1 MLTGQE
7 KDVSCA
13 SAAAAPGAV
22 AERQGL
28 ETCQPGP
35 CSPCWLPGGSG
46 AGGGLGLS
54 HSSIVPRRPDAR
66 GRAVPAW
73 PVGDGSTQGCAQG
86 EGKGMGRMEEPGGAR
101 PPLCPAQRSRVE
113 AQAEALG
120 SSGLRRPC
128 GHLAWASSEAK
139 TWGKPVRAQ
148 PASLPPWR
156 EAFSSP
162 PSRVSSGSR
171 KEETQSQGEEA
182 QSQGEE
188 AGEPEETGRLDGEH
202 CAGQPGMA
210 RLWVLFCL
218 QLLPWA
224 WGSAQE
230 LDAAGRNVCADE
242 RVPTGL
248 ACCPGWRQ
256 EGRECPAALC
266 EGEDA
271 CAADEVCVKPGVCRC
286 KPGFFGAHCSSRCPE
301 QYWGPDCKQ
310 SCLCHPHGKCNPA
323 TGHCT
328 CYANRWGPLC
338 QFPCPC
344 GPHGR
349 CHPLTGAC
357 LCEPGWWAPT
367 CKRQCQCN
375 LSGSRCDP
383 ATGQCLCAQ
392 GWWGRRCGFPCSC
405 HLSPCAQDSGKCECK
420 VGSWGPSCQH
430 QCDCL
435 HGSCSPLTGSCTCSP
450 GYQGRSCRDPC
461 PAGHYGPQCRH
472 SCGHC
477 KRSQPCSPTDGLCLA
492 CEPGWNGTL
501 CNQPCLPGHHGE
513 NCSQACPQCR
523 GGETCHPETG
533 TCQDCDPGWTG
544 PSCNETCRDGF
555 FGVNCSSPCPCAG
568 GPCHPLS
575 GDCAFGSR
583 YQGALIAGVLVPLLL
598 LLLCVACCCC
608 CGTGPVEARDRA
620 AVADADVLSRMKHH
634 VQGVLANLS
643 SMLPCF
649 SLGGYKLP
657 RVTVS
662 HHDAE
667 IPFNPSFIEQPSAA
681 WASDSSF
688 SSFDS
693 DDDGPAYS
701 VPALAVEDVPAGSE
715 PQEGGSP
722 GNELPDATAFNSEEV
737 SQPFIIPRT
746 SSIAKAKR
754 PSVSFAEG
762 TKFGPQ
768 CRSGSVEMPSAS
780 RKPKAS
786 WGLPKPPLADA
797 DESAQPGGRPND
809 YENAEPIAT
818 GEDGHRPS
826 PRSTPGG
833 RRRVVPSTRH
843 VAQRVEALEAASKL
857 EQNITT
863 IYMTVGT
870 ARRGTRHSG
879 GGQGSGEGPVQAVLK
894 RLGSFQRG
902 KRASKEEP
910 KVRRG
915 PESIQKPPRRAL
927 GQERV
932 STPTPPQQ
940 GEGTKGLGLGTAES
954 PAEHQQHGPGQRPSP
969 IPAPPGLWAADAQG
983 EDEAERSEGPEQAGK
998 LEANGQAAAEEEEPK
1013 YENVTP
1019 YHSSL
1024 PRSPSGE
1031 PPATTAEHE
1040 ASP

>member
-1 MLTGQE
+1 ML
-7 KDVSCA
+7 A
-13 SAAAAPGAV
+13 SGG
-22 AERQGL
+22 ERG
-28 ETCQPGP
+28 
-35 CSPCWLPGGSG
+35 
-46 AGGGLGLS
+46 GGGLRLS
-54 HSSIVPRRPDAR
+54 HSSIVPRRPDAQ
-66 GRAVPAW
+66 GRVAPGW
-73 PVGDGSTQGCAQG
+73 PTGDSSTQGCAQG
-86 EGKGMGRMEEPGGAR
+86 EGKG
-101 PPLCPAQRSRVE
+101 
-113 AQAEALG
+113 
-120 SSGLRRPC
+120 
-128 GHLAWASSEAK
+128 
-139 TWGKPVRAQ
+139 
-148 PASLPPWR
+148 
-156 EAFSSP
+156 
-162 PSRVSSGSR
+162 SR
-171 KEETQSQGEEA
+171 KEETPSQGEEA
-182 QSQGEE
+182 SD
-188 AGEPEETGRLDGEH
+188 PEETDGLDGKH

-210 RLWVLFCL
+210 WLRVLFCL
-218 QLLPWA
+218 QLLLWA

-230 LDAAGRNVCADE
+230 LDAAGRNVCVDKS
-242 RVPTGL
+242 VPAGL

-256 EGRECPAALC
+256 EGKECTAAVC

-271 CAADEVCVKPGVCRC
+271 CTADEVCVKPGVCRC
-286 KPGFFGAHCSSRCPE
+286 KPGFFGAHCSSRCPD

-310 SCLCHPHGKCNPA
+310 SCLCHPHGKCNPV
-323 TGHCT
+323 TGQCT
-328 CYANRWGPLC
+328 CHANRWGPLC

-344 GPHGR
+344 GPHGH

-392 GWWGRRCGFPCSC
+392 GWWGRRCSLPCSC

-420 VGSWGPSCQH
+420 AGFWGLLCQH
-430 QCDCL
+430 PCDCL
-435 HGSCSPLTGSCTCSP
+435 HGSCSPVTGSCTCSP

-461 PAGHYGPQCRH
+461 PAGHYGPQCKH

-477 KRSQPCSPTDGLCLA
+477 KRSQPCSPVDGFCLA

-501 CNQPCLPGHHGE
+501 CNQPCLPGRHGE

-523 GGETCHPETG
+523 GGETCHPKTG

-544 PSCNETCRDGF
+544 PSCDAPCPDGMFGDRCQLPCPVCIKGRCDPVSGECVCQAGYWGSSCNETCQDGF

-575 GDCAFGSR
+575 GDCALRSR

-598 LLLCVACCCC
+598 LLLCIACCCC
-608 CGTGPVEARDRA
+608 CGTGQVEARDRA
-620 AVADADVLSRMKHH
+620 AIADADVLSRMKHH

-662 HHDAE
+662 HHDTE
-667 IPFNPSFIEQPSAA
+667 IPFNPSFIEPPSAA

-693 DDDGPAYS
+693 DDDGPAYC
-701 VPALAVEDVPAGSE
+701 VPTIAMEDVPAGSE
-715 PQEGGSP
+715 LQEGGSP
-722 GNELPDATAFNSEEV
+722 GNELPDATAFNLEDV

-768 CRSGSVEMPSAS
+768 CRSGSVETPSTS
-780 RKPKAS
+780 RKPKSS
-786 WGLPKPPLADA
+786 WGLPKPPPADVE
-797 DESAQPGGRPND
+797 ESAQPGGWPND

-818 GEDGHRPS
+818 GEDSHRPS

-833 RRRVVPSTRH
+833 RRRVVSSTRH

-857 EQNITT
+857 EQNVTT

-879 GGQGSGEGPVQAVLK
+879 GSQGSGEGPVQAVLK

-927 GQERV
+927 GQERD
-932 STPTPPQQ
+932 STYTHTPPQQ
-940 GEGTKGLGLGTAES
+940 REDTKSLGPGTAEP
-954 PAEHQQHGPGQRPSP
+954 PAEQQQHRAGQRPSP
-969 IPAPPGLWAADAQG
+969 IPAAPGVWDAEAQG
-983 EDEAERSEGPEQAGK
+983 EDEAEKSEGPERAGN

-1031 PPATTAEHE
+1031 SPATAAEHE

>member
-1 MLTGQE
+1 MFPVHPLLWRQE
-7 KDVSCA
+7 RWLNGGGWRHA
-13 SAAAAPGAV
+13 SPVRAARAGFH
-22 AERQGL
+22 
-28 ETCQPGP
+28 
-35 CSPCWLPGGSG
+35 GGE

-54 HSSIVPRRPDAR
+54 HSSIVPQRPDAR
-66 GRAVPAW
+66 GRVVPAW
-73 PVGDGSTQGCAQG
+73 PMGDGSTQGCAQG
-86 EGKGMGRMEEPGGAR
+86 EGKG
-101 PPLCPAQRSRVE
+101 
-113 AQAEALG
+113 
-120 SSGLRRPC
+120 
-128 GHLAWASSEAK
+128 
-139 TWGKPVRAQ
+139 
-148 PASLPPWR
+148 
-156 EAFSSP
+156 
-162 PSRVSSGSR
+162 SR
-171 KEETQSQGEEA
+171 KEET

-210 RLWVLFCL
+210 RLRVLFCL

-242 RVPTGL
+242 SVPTGL

-286 KPGFFGAHCSSRCPE
+286 KPGFFGAHCSSRCPD

-328 CYANRWGPLC
+328 CYANRWGSLC

-375 LSGSRCDP
+375 LSGSRCNP

-392 GWWGRRCGFPCSC
+392 GWWGRRCSFPCSC

-420 VGSWGPSCQH
+420 VGSWGTSCQH

-461 PAGHYGPQCRH
+461 PAGHYGLQCRH
-472 SCGHC
+472 SCGRC
-477 KRSQPCSPTDGLCLA
+477 KQSQPCSPTDGLCLA

-501 CNQPCLPGHHGE
+501 CNQPCLPGRYGE

-555 FGVNCSSPCPCAG
+555 FGMNCSSPCPCAG

-583 YQGALIAGVLVPLLL
+583 HQGALIAGVLVPLLL
-598 LLLCVACCCC
+598 LLLCIACCCC
-608 CGTGPVEARDRA
+608 CGTGPAEARDRA
-620 AVADADVLSRMKHH
+620 AAADADVLSRMKHH
-634 VQGVLANLS
+634 VQGVLGNLS

-667 IPFNPSFIEQPSAA
+667 MPFNPSFIEPPSAA

-693 DDDGPAYS
+693 DDDGPAYC

-722 GNELPDATAFNSEEV
+722 RSELPDAMAFNSEEV

-786 WGLPKPPLADA
+786 WGLPKAPPANA
-797 DESAQPGGRPND
+797 EESAQPGGQPND

-818 GEDGHRPS
+818 GEDSHRPS

-833 RRRVVPSTRH
+833 RRRVVSSTRH

-857 EQNITT
+857 EQNVTT

-879 GGQGSGEGPVQAVLK
+879 GSRGSGEGPVQAVLK

-902 KRASKEEP
+902 KRVSKEEP

-915 PESIQKPPRRAL
+915 PESIQKPPRRAR
-927 GQERV
+927 GQERD

-940 GEGTKGLGLGTAES
+940 REGTKILGPGPTEP
-954 PAEHQQHGPGQRPSP
+954 PAEPQQHRPGQRPSP
-969 IPAPPGLWAADAQG
+969 VPATPGVWDAEAQG
-983 EDEAERSEGPEQAGK
+983 EDEAERSEGPKRAGK
-998 LEANGQAAAEEEEPK
+998 LEADGEAAAEEEEPK

-1019 YHSSL
+1019 CRGSL
-1024 PRSPSGE
+1024 PSSPSGE
-1031 PPATTAEHE
+1031 PPAATAEHE